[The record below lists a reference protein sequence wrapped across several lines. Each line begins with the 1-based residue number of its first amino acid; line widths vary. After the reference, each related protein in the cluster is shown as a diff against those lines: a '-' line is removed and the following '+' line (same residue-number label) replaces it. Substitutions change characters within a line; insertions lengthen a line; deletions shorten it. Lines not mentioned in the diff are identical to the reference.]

1 MVANMNRNGYHGYKR
16 MEGPAQN
23 RIITFHSCGAVAEN
37 DLGREISA
45 TVIFNSVLY
54 IIPEG
59 IG

>member
-1 MVANMNRNGYHGYKR
+1 MVIMGISVWKD
-16 MEGPAQN
+16 PVQN